1 MLVYPDLVNLE
12 RLRVSGA
19 TVRRLALA
27 SVAVNVLLV
36 VTGGAVRLTGS
47 GLGCPTWPK
56 CTDSSYHN
64 TPAYGFHG
72 YVEFGNR
79 LLTFAV
85 AAAVVLTFLAAVLAR
100 RRRRAVIWL
109 AFVNGLT
116 IPIQAVLGGLT
127 VLTDLNPYVVAAHFL
142 FTVLIIAASYV
153 LWKRTREGDE
163 PARALVRPPL
173 RVLAAGLVALSVAV
187 LTIGTV
193 VTGSGPHAGDQDA
206 KRTGLDPGMIAQL
219 HADLVM
225 LLVGASVAAWFAFRA
240 TDAPRPVRRAAL
252 VLIGVELAQGV
263 IGFVQ
268 YFTHLPV
275 LLVGLHMAG
284 SAAVW
289 LAVLSLLCATRTRGP
304 VPAEPPDAVDATPRS
319 PART

>member
-1 MLVYPDLVNLE
+1 MNLD
-12 RLRVSGA
+12 RLRASDA
-19 TVRRLALA
+19 TVRRLALS
-27 SVAVNVLLV
+27 SVVVNVLLV

-72 YVEFGNR
+72 YIEFGNR
-79 LLTFAV
+79 LLTFV
-85 AAAVVLTFLAAVLAR
+85 VAVVVTLTFLAAVFAVR
-100 RRRRAVIWL
+100 RRRSVVWL
-109 AFVNGLT
+109 SFVNGLT
-116 IPIQAVLGGLT
+116 IPAQAVIGGLT
-127 VLTDLNPYVVAAHFL
+127 VLTKLNPYVVAAHFL
-142 FTVLIIAASYV
+142 FTVLIIAASYA

-163 PARALVRPPL
+163 PARSVVRPPL
-173 RVLAAGLVALSVAV
+173 RPLTAGLAGLTVVV

-193 VTGSGPHAGDQDA
+193 VTGSGPHAGDQHA

-219 HADLVM
+219 HADAVM
-225 LLVGASVAAWFAFRA
+225 LLIGASVAAWFAFRA
-240 TDAPRPVRRAAL
+240 TDAPHPVRRAAL
-252 VLIGVELAQGV
+252 VLVGLELGQGA

-289 LAVLSLLCATRTRGP
+289 LAALALLFATRTRGP
-304 VPAEPPDAVDATPRS
+304 VPAGRASSAVLPE
-319 PART
+319 

>member
-1 MLVYPDLVNLE
+1 MLVYAAVVNLD
-12 RLRVSGA
+12 RLRASDA
-19 TVRRLALA
+19 TVRRLALS
-27 SVAVNVLLV
+27 SVVVNVLLV

-72 YVEFGNR
+72 YIEFGNR
-79 LLTFAV
+79 LLTFV
-85 AAAVVLTFLAAVLAR
+85 VAVVVTLTFLAAVFAVR
-100 RRRRAVIWL
+100 RRRSVIWL
-109 AFVNGLT
+109 SFVNGLT
-116 IPIQAVLGGLT
+116 IPAQAVIGGLT
-127 VLTDLNPYVVAAHFL
+127 VLTKLNPYVVAAHFL
-142 FTVLIIAASYV
+142 FTVLIIAASYA

-163 PARALVRPPL
+163 PARSVVRPPL
-173 RVLAAGLVALSVAV
+173 RPLTAGLAGLTVVV

-193 VTGSGPHAGDQDA
+193 VTGSGPHAGDQHA

-219 HADLVM
+219 HADAVM
-225 LLVGASVAAWFAFRA
+225 LLIGASVAAWFAFRA
-240 TDAPRPVRRAAL
+240 TDAPHPVRRAAL
-252 VLIGVELAQGV
+252 VLVGLELGQGA

-289 LAVLSLLCATRTRGP
+289 LAALALLFATRTRGP
-304 VPAEPPDAVDATPRS
+304 VPAGRASSAVLPE
-319 PART
+319 